1 MARPPKQDRSTVRTK
16 QTLILSTHAQR
27 KRWEA
32 MARKQGY
39 TLSQWVRLVLDRA
52 ARTG

>member
-1 MARPPKQDRSTVRTK
+1 MMTE
-16 QTLILSTHAQR
+16 LQR

-32 MARKQGY
+32 MARKQGF
-39 TLSQWVRLVLDRA
+39 TLSQWVRMVLDRA

>member
-1 MARPPKQDRSTVRTK
+1 MARPKRQDRSTVMDK
-16 QTLILSTHAQR
+16 GTLIMATQAQR

-32 MARKQGY
+32 MARKQGM
-39 TLSQWVRLVLDRA
+39 TLSQWVRIVLDRA